1 MIYTYYP
8 FVGDF
13 RSTRKNVANSGVIFN
28 EIKTRRF
35 MGLLKCKRSATSS
48 CEYNQNDLG
57 VYLAAFLDIEKS
69 NLVQHSHGVTINYL
83 NLRM

>member
-1 MIYTYYP
+1 
-8 FVGDF
+8 
-13 RSTRKNVANSGVIFN
+13 
-28 EIKTRRF
+28 

-48 CEYNQNDLG
+48 CECNQNDLG
-57 VYLAAFLDIEKS
+57 VYLAAFLDIEKG